1 MFEYVKDITT
11 FNPGQFHFLRPEWL
25 WAFIPMVLVAALIL
39 FTSRENKKWKK
50 IIPPPLHEFMFT
62 KEKRSGVTFP
72 LFAFIL
78 IMSLTI
84 LSVSGPT
91 WEKEE
96 VPGAKSEAVLMIGL
110 DVSLSM
116 LAEDIQPNRL
126 ERAKFKIRDLLD
138 ANPGSKVSLY
148 VYAGTAHTVIPMCS
162 DYRLITHHLESLS
175 PGIMPVQGSN
185 LPMLMEIAD
194 SVFKRVTAPSTLLIV
209 TDVIK
214 EEDVNLLESFVNNSK
229 HSIEVLAMATQQ
241 GATIP
246 INDRGKFVTDE
257 NGNLVISKLNS
268 DVLFKLQNHKKIN
281 VNSLTLDN
289 SDMELLALKIK
300 KNLVFQED
308 EDESDEQWKD
318 MGFVLV
324 ILLVLI
330 FPLWFRKGWMIQY
343 SWIPLLFFMSSCT
356 GSFTWENMWYSPD
369 YQAQKLYNQQQF
381 EEAGETFESSFHQGV
396 AYYKAGNFDAA
407 AQAFAQDS
415 SANSLF
421 NLGMAYTQM
430 GRYDE
435 ALKVIALAAEKDPD
449 NENFKN
455 AMKQTNEILM
465 LVDSLRISGE
475 PILLPEK
482 DEEEKEELIERKA
495 VSEDEK
501 LSDETEVEELPED
514 GKRVTEEV
522 ETDQR
527 KAEETEEVPDDF
539 QSQTGEAPQ
548 NVLLRGISEDPAEF
562 LRRRFKF
569 QQKKYHQN
577 LIEMEEKW

>member
-11 FNPGQFHFLRPEWL
+11 FNPDQFHFLRPEWL
-25 WAFIPMVLVAALIL
+25 WAFIPMLLVAAIIL

-50 IIPPPLHEFMFT
+50 IIAPALRGFMFT
-62 KEKRSGVTFP
+62 KEKRSRVVFP
-72 LFAFIL
+72 LVAFIV
-78 IMSLTI
+78 IMSLSI
-84 LSVSGPT
+84 LSLSGPT

-96 VPGAKSEAVLMIGL
+96 VPGMKSEAVLMIGL

-116 LAEDIQPNRL
+116 LA
-126 ERAKFKIRDLLD
+126 
-138 ANPGSKVSLY
+138 
-148 VYAGTAHTVIPMCS
+148 
-162 DYRLITHHLESLS
+162 
-175 PGIMPVQGSN
+175 
-185 LPMLMEIAD
+185 D
-194 SVFKRVTAPSTLLIV
+194 SVFNRVTAPSTLLIV

-214 EEDVNLLESFVNNSK
+214 EKDVNLLESFVNNSK
-229 HSIEVLAMATQQ
+229 HSIEVLVMATQQ

-246 INDRGKFVTDE
+246 RNNRGQFVTDE
-257 NGNLVISKLNS
+257 NGNLVISKLNPE
-268 DVLFKLQNHKKIN
+268 VLFKLQENKKIN

-289 SDMELLALKIK
+289 SDMELLVSKIK

-308 EDESDEQWKD
+308 EEKSDEQWKD
-318 MGFVLV
+318 MGFILV
-324 ILLVLI
+324 ILLVLLMP
-330 FPLWFRKGWMIQY
+330 FWFRKGWMIQY
-343 SWIPLLFFMSSCT
+343 SWIPLLFLMSSCT
-356 GSFTWENMWYSPD
+356 GSFSWENMWYSPD
-369 YQAQKLYNQQQF
+369 YQAQKLYNQEKF

-396 AYYKAGNFDAA
+396 AFYKAGNFDAA

-415 SANSLF
+415 SVNSLF

-430 GRYDE
+430 GKYDE

-455 AMKQTNEILM
+455 AIVQTNEILM
-465 LVDSLRISGE
+465 LVDSLRMSGE
-475 PILLPEK
+475 PILLQEK
-482 DEEEKEELIERKA
+482 DEEKKDELEERKA

-522 ETDQR
+522 ATDTR
-527 KAEETEEVPDDF
+527 KAEEMDEVPDDF

-562 LRRRFKF
+562 LKRRFKF
-569 QQKKYHQN
+569 QQKKYFEN
-577 LIEMEEKW
+577 LEDLKEKW

>member
-185 LPMLMEIAD
+185 LPTLMEIAD